1 MILMYDL
8 SVKWLSEILHGV
20 RCAALLLGVRRADNV
35 VIALFVCLLNLSIST
50 VGRLAYAGMQ
60 PSR

>member
-20 RCAALLLGVRRADNV
+20 RCAALLLGVRQADNV
-35 VIALFVCLLNLSIST
+35 VMSP
-50 VGRLAYAGMQ
+50 Q
-60 PSR
+60 PCSFAS